1 MLKELSAV
9 WQPFQPRAKRSS
21 HADPLAKRSS
31 QSCRSTGET
40 LESFWVPRAK
50 RSSQRPPHYPHFQ
63 TSARLSSRFV
73 CSISR
78 SAAVQFV
85 RCLVSVFCFCSRSP
99 AWFQRTAADW
109 AALSSSLLHPWSIS
123 SLAVSAQ
130 FNVMLFSGT
139 SISAPSS
146 WIDNNQCNKWTP
158 PSQQNAA

>member
-1 MLKELSAV
+1 MKTKMLKELSAV
-9 WQPFQPRAKRSS
+9 WQPFQSRAKRSS

-31 QSCRSTGET
+31 HAD
-40 LESFWVPRAK
+40 PRAK
-50 RSSQRPPHYPHFQ
+50 RSSRSGYHGRN
-63 TSARLSSRFV
+63 ARVSVRHTIHIFRRAPVAILVPDLFALF
-73 CSISR
+73 SR

-130 FNVMLFSGT
+130 FNV
-139 SISAPSS
+139 IQR
-146 WIDNNQCNKWTP
+146 NQYKCTILLD
-158 PSQQNAA
+158 